1 MNHQS
6 LSPKR
11 AITST
16 TTTTIIAILAAA
28 VVLAVGF
35 TVQPSYAQLADKG
48 ATGFALEQLAI
59 LPTEPDPVS
68 AIDFGLEQLTELS
81 SEPDPVSAV
90 GSALG

>member
-1 MNHQS
+1 MNQHS

-11 AITST
+11 TITST
-16 TTTTIIAILAAA
+16 TTTTIIAILAA

-48 ATGFALEQLAI
+48 AAGFGLEQLAI
-59 LPTEPDPVS
+59 LPTEPDHVS
-68 AIDFGLEQLTELS
+68 AIDFGLEQLAELPTEL
-81 SEPDPVSAV
+81 DPVTAV